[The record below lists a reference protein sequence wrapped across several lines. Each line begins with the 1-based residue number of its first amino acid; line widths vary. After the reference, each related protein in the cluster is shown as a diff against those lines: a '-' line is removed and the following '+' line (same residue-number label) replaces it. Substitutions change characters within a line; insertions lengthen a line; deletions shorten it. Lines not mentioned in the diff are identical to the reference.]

1 MLLICIFSYL
11 KIAVIYIYIYIFII
25 LNTYQF
31 EHSIVTWA
39 RVWAFFVVFRI
50 QKGSALKKSLGNV
63 GICFHCNIPFY
74 MLIASWPGYCPI
86 FVSVV
91 YLLSGPVGL
100 TPSASIMCRFAR
112 YTLSERNGKV
122 AHACRADVARGD
134 SLLIAHLHFIVF

>member
-1 MLLICIFSYL
+1 VLS
-11 KIAVIYIYIYIFII
+11 
-25 LNTYQF
+25 
-31 EHSIVTWA
+31 
-39 RVWAFFVVFRI
+39 FVVLFRS
-50 QKGSALKKSLGNV
+50 QKGSAIKKSLGNV
-63 GICFHCNIPFY
+63 GICFQFNSPFY

-86 FVSVV
+86 LLSVV

-134 SLLIAHLHFIVF
+134 SFLIVHLNFIVF